1 MKSADFHVRVSD
13 EELNVIDKKAR
24 QAKMTRSKYVIQ
36 SALHQKIIL
45 LDNTSIKQLTKELR
59 KIGINVNQIALLANM
74 GKLKCVHIEDT
85 NAQIKKV
92 WQELR
97 KLREDVKKLNEEN

>member
-1 MKSADFHVRVSD
+1 MKNRRLEIRLSE
-13 EELNVIDKKAR
+13 EELEEIDR
-24 QAKMTRSKYVIQ
+24 RAKLLKLTRSKCLLQ
-36 SALHQKIIL
+36 SVMHQRIIL
-45 LDNTSIKQLTKELR
+45 LDNTSIKQLTNELR

-74 GKLKCVHIEDT
+74 GKLECVHIEDT